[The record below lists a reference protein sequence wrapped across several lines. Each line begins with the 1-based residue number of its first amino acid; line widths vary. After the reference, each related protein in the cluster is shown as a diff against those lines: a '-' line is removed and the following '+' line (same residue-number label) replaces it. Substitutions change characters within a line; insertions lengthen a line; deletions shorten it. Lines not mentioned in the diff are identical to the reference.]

1 METLQEQLE
10 LFEKPDSDEVI
21 TRIHKDVKEQLRA
34 CMDWDIMR
42 EIEPWM
48 NFWAYNFLT
57 K

>member
-21 TRIHKDVKEQLRA
+21 TRIHKDVIRKLDDLE
-34 CMDWDIMR
+34 MR
-42 EIEPWM
+42 EIEPGQC
-48 NFWAYNFLT
+48 FWVYNFLT